1 MMKLSDLVSEDLILP
16 DLQGRDRPSV
26 LREFVDAICAS
37 GKFHNSDLLYERL
50 LDRERQESTGIGNGV
65 AIPHTKVENLQ
76 NVILAI
82 AYSKDGVDFHAMDSK
97 PTFFFFVVVSPSNA
111 SVLHL
116 RTLAA
121 LSRLLRSQKFLDSL
135 KQRPDKK
142 ELIALIRTQDETASV
157 AS

>member
-1 MMKLSDLVSEDLILP
+1 MKLSDIVSEDLILP
-16 DLQGRDRPSV
+16 DLKGTDRASV
-26 LREFVDAICAS
+26 LSEFVNAICNS
-37 GKFHNSDLLYERL
+37 GKFQNSELLYQRL
-50 LDRERQESTGIGNGV
+50 LERERQESTGIGNGV

-76 NVILAI
+76 GVILAI
-82 AYSKDGVDFHAMDSK
+82 AYSQQGVDFNAMDHQ

-121 LSRLLRSQKFLDSL
+121 LSRLLRSESFLAQL
-135 KQRPDKK
+135 KQRPGKK
-142 ELIALIRTQDETASV
+142 DLIALIKAQEETASV